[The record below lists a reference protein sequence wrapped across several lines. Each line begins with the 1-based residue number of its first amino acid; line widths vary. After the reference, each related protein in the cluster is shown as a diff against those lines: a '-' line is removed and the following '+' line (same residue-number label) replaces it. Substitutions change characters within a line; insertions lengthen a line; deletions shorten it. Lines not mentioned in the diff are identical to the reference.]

1 MKFWLGTMVT
11 YVMIQPLITEVQGCL
26 KWPSVLHLTVAETV
40 GRLSHYF
47 GQIMRLKPHFRTVPP
62 QKALVNSDMKLHF
75 LLIKELV
82 LTLKRL

>member
-11 YVMIQPLITEVQGCL
+11 YVMIQPLITQVQGCL

-40 GRLSHYF
+40 GSLSHYF